1 MNDNTS
7 IRTQSLYTIHQR
19 LLDISKRN
27 QLLNYKEKA
36 RTVHL
41 IDMPLDQLFKK
52 LMQDGKSLIF
62 VPQPICQTLREN
74 APTINVSCEDLPAP
88 YLHQL
93 QKKSKKLKDIAL
105 QTAHNEEVLARRCK
119 KLAQEARSAI
129 EETGNNLLYLAVGFL
144 EWYEDANATQSI
156 KAPLILIPVK
166 LERTLLP
173 AESTYDYVLSYRDEG
188 VETNIAL
195 SEKLANDFNLALPL
209 FSEEILPATYLEQV
223 ASVIQKIPRWQ
234 VVPTIRL
241 DFFSFTKLVMY
252 KDLDNEN
259 WPDDAQLTDNANLK
273 PILGDI
279 PFEKGAGGIL
289 PFEKEEA
296 DDILP
301 LILDADSSQQAV
313 IMAAL
318 RQKKHLVVEGPPGT
332 GKSQTITNLIAAA
345 LSEGQSVLFVAE
357 KKAALDVVAARLDK
371 AGLGEFCL
379 ELHSHKTQKA
389 ELHANLKKRLD
400 QTFEDVIQLEGTIQE
415 LKAKKQQLQDYANLV
430 NTIVGPHD
438 ERIYDVFWALERLRG
453 ELADKPLPFEIANPL
468 HLSRTEFDD
477 KINNL
482 QEIGE
487 IYDKLSDEVI
497 EHWHGFQPTHLWPGD
512 KEVIR
517 ELLSNLFLKTQTHEA
532 YLDVLIEE
540 TQIQNTKDI
549 ATLHLLSQIDKA
561 VLLPLPSFPD
571 SKIALQLLEKRT
583 LEKLRQFQT
592 EQKEYRQLLN
602 QAVKFLGYGKYSIK
616 FLQQILNSTNKLEK
630 LGFGKKSPDE
640 LAIVIKNSDK
650 LDDEL
655 HALLDNPESVNRF
668 LRFLKLKELAEHA
681 PQNLVLYKLP
691 EHALEAT
698 PIIFQQAH
706 QTFSHLTE
714 QWAEQKPYF
723 LLNKLPNSEQI
734 AILSDEIR
742 KHQNNW
748 FPILSSEYRRSKS
761 AVKSF
766 LATSKFNNSQLA
778 RKLEALATL
787 KRKTEQETQSSQYQR
802 LFGPLFCGLETDW
815 APLEQLINWAQM
827 LTEVLGTEEAQQILA
842 QQSDPCRYILKTT
855 ALKYE
860 QWLRVTKAATQ
871 LNITVEPHLG
881 VNEFVE
887 KLLERRRLVA
897 ELAPGLQRQ
906 LPHLTDKKVISL
918 QSAVQNLLKAWQIR
932 NYYEK
937 NQALKKLLG
946 KNYQSIDTEAGALF
960 GLADWITRLQT
971 IGNLPASLLH
981 WIISDISVRAPVFHE
996 LLTKNHAYLVQ
1007 FSEYCRQLAAF
1018 GELDIQKWFKC
1029 GVKPCT
1035 LEQIATT
1042 ASTCQA
1048 TVNLLGTLSLFYN
1061 LKQDI
1066 DEIGLS
1072 VITEA
1077 LIAGKIQAQQTALH
1091 YQYAFYQSLA
1101 REVFNQHPIL
1111 AKFTRIHYETLRQQ
1125 FTELDKQLQQA
1136 YRQRIAYQVAQRAI
1150 PQGNNTGKVSSFTEK
1165 SLIEHE
1171 LNKKRRHIPIR
1182 QLVRRATKA
1191 LQALKPCFMMSPLS
1205 VAQYL
1210 APGQIEF
1217 DLLIMDEASQIRP
1230 EDALGAIA
1238 RSQQIV
1244 IVGDPKQLPPTP
1256 FFERLVNE
1264 EEESTIV
1271 DGQESILDMC
1281 FSLYSRGRLR
1291 WHYRSQHENLIAFSN
1306 HHFYDDELIVF
1317 PAPRTQDQEYGLHLN
1332 YIEKASYLKGRNQ
1345 KEAETVVTAIVAHLN
1360 SSPHLSLGIATFNLK
1375 QQELITEL
1383 LDKQCQQDTGIEEK
1397 IKATE
1402 NTAEP
1407 FFIKNLEN
1415 VQGDERDVIFV
1426 STTYGPDPETGK
1438 VFQRFGPISNE
1449 QGWRRLNVIFTRAKK
1464 RLALFTAL
1472 RASDIVLKS
1481 NSKRGVHILKS
1492 YLEYAETGHL
1502 ANKPSGQASSNDFEI
1517 AISKILQEHGYQT
1530 VAQVGVA
1537 GFRIELGVCHPS
1549 RPHEYLLGIEYDGAN
1564 YHATDSIRDRDR
1576 LRQEI
1581 LESKGWKL
1589 HRIWSA
1595 DWYQNREIEI
1605 ERLLQALAKQTK
1617 VCTPI
1622 SAKKECKL

>member
-1 MNDNTS
+1 MNDNSSSS
-7 IRTQSLYTIHQR
+7 ITTDSLYTIRQR

-36 RTVHL
+36 RTVHI

-62 VPQPICQTLREN
+62 VPQPIDQTIREN
-74 APTINVSCEDLPAP
+74 APTINVSCEDLPKP
-88 YLHQL
+88 YQL
-93 QKKSKKLKDIAL
+93 QDKSKKLKDIAL
-105 QTAHNEEVLARRCK
+105 QTPHNEEVLARRCK
-119 KLAQEARSAI
+119 KLALEARSAI

-144 EWYEDANATQSI
+144 EWYEDAHALLAIT
-156 KAPLILIPVK
+156 APLILIPVK

-173 AESTYDYVLSYRDEG
+173 AESIYDYMLSYRDEG
-188 VETNIAL
+188 IETNIAL
-195 SEKLANDFNLALPL
+195 AEKLANDFNLALPK
-209 FSEEILPATYLEQV
+209 FSEEIFPTTYLEQV
-223 ASVIQKIPRWQ
+223 AEVIQKIPRWQ

-259 WPDDAQLTDNANLK
+259 WPADAQLTNNANLK
-273 PILGDI
+273 TILGEM
-279 PFEKGAGGIL
+279 PFEKGAGDIL
-289 PFEKEEA
+289 PIEKEEA
-296 DDILP
+296 DEILP

-313 IMAAL
+313 ITAAL
-318 RQKKHLVVEGPPGT
+318 RQHLVVEGPPGT

-345 LSEGQSVLFVAE
+345 FYQGQSVLFVAE
-357 KKAALDVVAARLDK
+357 KKAALDVVATRLEK

-379 ELHSHKTQKA
+379 ELHSHKTQKS

-400 QTFEDVIQLEGTIQE
+400 HTFEDVIQLENTIQE
-415 LKAKKQQLQDYANLV
+415 LKAKKQQLQDYSNLV

-438 ERIYDVFWALERLRG
+438 ERIYDVFWVLERLRG
-453 ELADKPLPFEIANPL
+453 ELADKPLHFDIPNPYQI
-468 HLSRTEFDD
+468 SRTEFDN
-477 KINNL
+477 KINQL
-482 QEIGE
+482 KEIGD

-540 TQIQNTKDI
+540 TEIPITKDI
-549 ATLHLLSQIDKA
+549 ATLHLLTQIDKA

-571 SKIALQLLEKRT
+571 SKIAIQLLEKRT
-583 LEKLRQFQT
+583 LNKLRQFQT

-616 FLQQILNSTNKLEK
+616 FLQQMINTTNQLEK
-630 LGFGKKSPDE
+630 LGFGNDSPDE
-640 LAIVIKNSDK
+640 LAIIIKSIDK

-655 HALLDNPESVNRF
+655 QSLLDNPESVNSF

-681 PQNLVLYKLP
+681 PDNLILYKHP
-691 EHALEAT
+691 EHALEAS
-698 PIIFQQAH
+698 PIIFQQAR
-706 QTFSHLTE
+706 QTFSQLTE

-723 LLNKLPNSEQI
+723 LLNKLPDSEQI
-734 AILSDEIR
+734 AILADDIR

-748 FPILSSEYRRSKS
+748 FPILSAEYRRSKS

-766 LATSKFNNSQLA
+766 LATSKLNNRELA
-778 RKLEALATL
+778 RKLESLATL
-787 KRKTEQETQSSQYQR
+787 KRKTEQESQREQYQR

-815 APLEQLINWAQM
+815 APLEHLINWAQM
-827 LTEVLGTEEAQQILA
+827 LTEVLGTEEAQQLLA
-842 QQSDPCRYILKTT
+842 QQSEPCRYILKTT
-855 ALKYE
+855 AVKYE

-871 LNITVEPHLG
+871 LNVPVEPHLC

-897 ELAPGLQRQ
+897 ELTPSLQRQ
-906 LPHLTDKKVISL
+906 LPHLTDKHLISIH
-918 QSAVQNLLKAWQIR
+918 SAVQNLLKAWQLR
-932 NYYEK
+932 NHYEK
-937 NQALKKLLG
+937 NPGLKKLLG
-946 KNYQSIDTEAGALF
+946 KNYQGIDTEAGAIF

-971 IGNLPASLLH
+971 MGKLPRSLLH

-996 LLTKNHAYLVQ
+996 LLTKNHAYLNQ

-1018 GELDIQKWFKC
+1018 GKLDIQKWFKC
-1029 GVKPCT
+1029 GLKPCT
-1035 LEQIATT
+1035 LEKIAST

-1077 LIAGKIQAQQTALH
+1077 LTAGQIQAQQTALH
-1091 YQYAFYQSLA
+1091 YQHAFYQSLA
-1101 REVFNQHPIL
+1101 REVFNEHPIL
-1111 AKFTRIHYETLRQQ
+1111 AKFTRRHYESLRQQ
-1125 FTELDKQLQQA
+1125 FAELDKALQQA
-1136 YRQRIAYQVAQRAI
+1136 YRQRIAYQVAQRPI
-1150 PQGNNTGKVSSFTEK
+1150 PQGNNSGKVSRFTEK

-1244 IVGDPKQLPPTP
+1244 IVGDPKQLPPTQ

-1271 DGQESILDMC
+1271 DGQESILDLC
-1281 FSLYSRGRLR
+1281 FSIYSKGRLR
-1291 WHYRSQHENLIAFSN
+1291 WHYRSEHENLIAFSN
-1306 HHFYDDELIVF
+1306 HHFYDEELIVF
-1317 PAPRTQDQEYGLHLN
+1317 PAPRSQDQEYGVHLN
-1332 YIEKASYLKGRNQ
+1332 YIEKANYFKGRNQ

-1360 SSPHLSLGIATFNLK
+1360 NSPHLSLGIATFNLK

-1402 NTAEP
+1402 NSAEP

-1426 STTYGPDPETGK
+1426 STTYGPDSETGK

-1464 RLALFTAL
+1464 RLVLFTAL

-1481 NSKRGVHILKS
+1481 SSKRGVHILKS

-1502 ANKPSGQASSNDFEI
+1502 ANKSSCQGTNNDFQI
-1517 AISKILQEHGYQT
+1517 AISKLLEEHGYQS

-1537 GFRIELGVCHPS
+1537 GFRIELGVCHPE

-1564 YHATDSIRDRDR
+1564 YHATSSIRDRDR

-1589 HRIWSA
+1589 HRILST

-1605 ERLLQALAKQTK
+1605 ERLLQALAKQTQ